1 MTTND
6 DQTTKDTA
14 EANSLAG
21 VSCAAAYGSV
31 SHEEAVKG
39 YMKNRQ
45 VLCVALSEIS
55 STYERETTR
64 HKRIVEEIV
73 RIDGC
78 VRDILNSQNA
88 KLSGGA
94 PEASELP

>member
-1 MTTND
+1 MTTTD
-6 DQTTKDTA
+6 YQTPKDTA
-14 EANSLAG
+14 EVNSPAG

-31 SHEEAVKG
+31 SHVEAVRG

-45 VLCVALSEIS
+45 ALCVALSEIS

-64 HKRIVEEIV
+64 HKRIVDEIV

-78 VRDILNSQNA
+78 VKDILDSQNA
-88 KLSGGA
+88 ERTDRA
-94 PEASELP
+94 NEESEK

>member
-6 DQTTKDTA
+6 DQTPKDTA
-14 EANSLAG
+14 EANSSAG

-31 SHEEAVKG
+31 SHVEAVKG

-45 VLCVALSEIS
+45 ALCVALSEIS

-64 HKRIVEEIV
+64 HNRIVEEIV

-78 VRDILNSQNA
+78 VKDILDSQNA
-88 KLSGGA
+88 EMCRPEGEKKL
-94 PEASELP
+94 